1 MIGAIMGDM
10 IGAPYEFDRSA
21 KTKAFRLFSQGSE
34 FTDDS
39 VMTVAV
45 AEALMDTVG
54 RSDDEIRAAL
64 IDSMRKWGGRY
75 PDAGY
80 GCMFFNWLHAKNPE
94 PYGSFGNGS
103 AMRVSSAG
111 WLYGTLE
118 ETRHMARL
126 TAEVTHNHP
135 EGIKGAEATASAVFL
150 ARTGGSKD
158 EIREYIIR
166 EFGYDLSRTCD
177 EIRPGYRHVE
187 TCQKTVPEAITAFLE
202 GTDFEDVIRTAVSL
216 GGDCDTLTCIAGGM
230 AEAFYGVPDELMQE
244 CRKRLP
250 DDMLA
255 VLDRF
260 EEQKAKKEKPA
271 FHDTFLDGNERI
283 EDAISAYHAES
294 SKENLIA
301 VLEAIRT
308 RMHEDGHFMIPVIA
322 SENGRDFAFRTVQ
335 TKDGK
340 NWLVAFTSPGEHE
353 KGEPSQIVSNFIDAM
368 LKACLDSSYSG
379 FIINP
384 WGQSFMLTTELI
396 RMLLKADGNVEYT
409 VPDDEI
415 TKELLEGG
423 AYLKRAISICNRNR
437 TKLNMLKLMKILRD
451 SWVWVPC
458 NTIMSNADYAAI
470 EKMVKEAQE
479 NGGLDSLV
487 GTTFSN
493 QNAVRLVPDIL
504 QNGDDFFFPVFT
516 SAEEMGEYGKRFSK
530 VEKHFLEAAALARN
544 NEKNVKGIVI
554 NAFSEPFVMSRELL
568 GMIEGMTS
576 SLKTK
581 EDADNE

>member
-21 KTKAFRLFSQGSE
+21 KTKAFPLFSQGSE

-45 AEALMDTVG
+45 AEALMDTIG
-54 RSDDEIRAAL
+54 KGDAEIRTTL
-64 IDSMRKWGGRY
+64 ISAMRKWGKRY

-80 GCMFFNWLHAKNPE
+80 GGMFYNWLHAKNPL

-118 ETRHMARL
+118 ETRHIARL

-135 EGIKGAEATASAVFL
+135 EGIKGAEATASAIFL
-150 ARTGGSKD
+150 ARTGSSKD
-158 EIREYIIR
+158 EIREYILH
-166 EFGYDLSRTCD
+166 EFGYNLSRTCD
-177 EIRPGYRHVE
+177 EIRPKYRHVE

-202 GTDFEDVIRTAVSL
+202 GTSFEDVIRTAVSL
-216 GGDCDTLTCIAGGM
+216 GGDSDTLTCIAGGM
-230 AEAFYGVPDELMQE
+230 AEAFYGVPDELAQE

-250 DDMLA
+250 DDMLS

-260 EEQKAKKEKPA
+260 EKQKARKAEPD
-271 FHDTFLDGNERI
+271 FHDMFLDGNERI
-283 EDAISAYHAES
+283 EEAISAYHAEAG
-294 SKENLIA
+294 KENLIA

-322 SENGRDFAFRTVQ
+322 SDNGREFAFRTVQ

-340 NWLVAFTSPGEHE
+340 KWLAAFTSPAEHK

-368 LKACLDSSYSG
+368 LKACLDSDSSG

-396 RMLLKADGNVEYT
+396 RMLLKADGDTEYS

-415 TKELLEGG
+415 TEKLLEGG
-423 AYLKRAISICNRNR
+423 AYLKKAISICSRNR
-437 TKLNMLKLMKILRD
+437 TNLNMLKLMKILRD
-451 SWVWVPC
+451 SWVWIPC
-458 NTIMSNADYAAI
+458 SAIMSSADYAAI
-470 EKMVKEAQE
+470 EKMVKDAQE
-479 NGGLDSLV
+479 SGGLDSLV

-493 QNAVRLVPDIL
+493 LNAVRMVPDIL

-516 SAEEMGEYGKRFSK
+516 SAEEMGGYGKRFSK
-530 VEKHFLEAAALARN
+530 IGKHFLEAVILARN
-544 NEKNVKGIVI
+544 NEKSVKGIVI
-554 NAFSEPFVMSRELL
+554 NAFSEPFVIPRELFS
-568 GMIEGMTS
+568 MIESMKS
-576 SLKTK
+576 SLT
-581 EDADNE
+581 ET